1 MSASNDMTHL
11 CAPDRVY
18 LVGFMATGKT
28 TLGRAVASRAGY
40 EFIDLDQHI
49 EADTGMSVSQYFARY
64 GEASFRRRES
74 DTLASLA
81 RMPGKVII
89 ACGGGTPCNPRN
101 MSLMNATGLTVCLYA
116 PIERIV
122 ERLRLTPGTR
132 PLIDALPDDAVAAY
146 VSDKL
151 AERARYYDMAHS
163 RFDASLLEDARQ
175 IEDTARRFIA
185 TYINVNSTNSNI

>member
-1 MSASNDMTHL
+1 
-11 CAPDRVY
+11 
-18 LVGFMATGKT
+18 MATGKT

-40 EFIDLDQHI
+40 EFVDLDQFI
-49 EADTGMSVSQYFARY
+49 EADTGMSVSQYFARH

-81 RMPGKVII
+81 RMPGKIII

-101 MSLMNATGLTVCLYA
+101 MSLMNATGLTVCLHA

-151 AERARYYDMAHS
+151 AERACHYDKAHS
-163 RFDASLLEDARQ
+163 RFDASRLEDSGQ
-175 IEDTARRFIA
+175 ISEAASRFID
-185 TYINVNSTNSNI
+185 TYINVIPTI